1 MKIGT
6 LCKIIY
12 GCIAGRFIQK
22 VVSLL
27 TSNNASLHGG
37 EGLQKYEEIVGLF
50 ATFNHPVSSIIPAKY
65 LLIGTTEYGKIIY
78 RNFSIIYDILAD
90 ATVLNGYS
98 FDHIVTI
105 SQNAFPIAYT
115 CLSNAPASQ
124 LIYPSTQKALFRA
137 FKELTA

>member
-37 EGLQKYEEIVGLF
+37 EEIVGLF
-50 ATFNHPVSSIIPAKY
+50 ATFNHPVSSVIPAKY
-65 LLIGTTEYGKIIY
+65 LLIGTTEYGKII
-78 RNFSIIYDILAD
+78 RRDASIIYDILAD

-98 FDHIVTI
+98 FDHLSSI

>member
-22 VVSLL
+22 VISLL

-37 EGLQKYEEIVGLF
+37 EGLRGDEEIVGLF
-50 ATFNHPVSSIIPAKY
+50 AIFSNPVSSISPTRY

-78 RNFSIIYDILAD
+78 RDASVIYDILAD
-90 ATVLNGYS
+90 ATVLNGYL
-98 FDHIVTI
+98 FDRITTI
-105 SQNAFPIAYT
+105 SQNEFPLAYT
-115 CLSNAPASQ
+115 CLSNKPADQ

>member
-37 EGLQKYEEIVGLF
+37 EEIVGLF
-50 ATFNHPVSSIIPAKY
+50 AIFNNPVSSISPTKY
-65 LLIGTTEYGKIIY
+65 LLIGTTEYGKII
-78 RNFSIIYDILAD
+78 RRDASIIYDILAD

-98 FDHIVTI
+98 FDHLSSI